1 MLRSD
6 LCDYSGAYI
15 VVKRTTDLLANDA
28 NENVNAEK
36 DVAFKNNA
44 TFRSCILK
52 INNTLIDNA
61 ENLNVVMPM
70 YNLLELVKIVL
81 WHLSLWNYYRDETD
95 DVDDNT
101 SDGKSFIHKT
111 KIVGNTPERPGK
123 EGDADRPPVLTLNNE
138 VTIPLKYL
146 SIFWKSLD
154 LPLINCET
162 ELHLS
167 WTNDC
172 VLIEQNNNIAG
183 VNFVITNT
191 KLYVPVVTLY
201 INDNNSFIEN
211 LKQGFKITISWNKYR
226 SETTT

>member
-1 MLRSD
+1 MAS
-6 LCDYSGAYI
+6 
-15 VVKRTTDLLANDA
+15 V
-28 NENVNAEK
+28 
-36 DVAFKNNA
+36 
-44 TFRSCILK
+44 
-52 INNTLIDNA
+52 
-61 ENLNVVMPM
+61 
-70 YNLLELVKIVL
+70 
-81 WHLSLWNYYRDETD
+81 SLWNYYRDGAY

-111 KIVGNTPERPGK
+111 KIVGNLPERHGK

-146 SIFWKSLD
+146 SIFWRSLD
-154 LPLINCET
+154 WPLINCET

-172 VLIEQNNNIAG
+172 VLIEQNNNIAD

-191 KLYVPVVTLY
+191 KFYVPVATLS

-211 LKQGFKITISWNKYR
+211 IKQGFRRTISWNKYR
-226 SETTT
+226 SETTA